1 MRLTKVLNKHFNPY
15 EKENM
20 NRKEPFV
27 SAVIV
32 CAGNSTRMGLN
43 KSKQFIDL
51 LGNPA
56 VYYTLLAFEN
66 SLSVKEIVI
75 VCRECDK
82 ADFQSIVA
90 KYGFTKVIAIVNGGE
105 TRSLSVKNGID
116 ATSEKATHIAIHD
129 GARCLITTNEI
140 EKVIL
145 SALLTG
151 ASALGVKVKD
161 TIKVVNDDETIK
173 DTPDR
178 STLRAIQTPQ
188 VFDKDKY
195 IKFLENAKNDAV
207 DFTDDCK
214 LFEYFGEKV
223 TVVDGLYT
231 NIKLTT
237 QDDIILAESIL
248 KGRE

>member
-20 NRKEPFV
+20 NKKEPFV

-66 SLSVKEIVI
+66 SLSVKEVVI

-82 ADFQSIVA
+82 ADFQSIVV
-90 KYGFTKVIAIVNGGE
+90 KYGFTKVVAIVNGGE

-161 TIKVVNDDETIK
+161 T
-173 DTPDR
+173 
-178 STLRAIQTPQ
+178 LR
-188 VFDKDKY
+188 
-195 IKFLENAKNDAV
+195 L
-207 DFTDDCK
+207 
-214 LFEYFGEKV
+214 
-223 TVVDGLYT
+223 
-231 NIKLTT
+231 
-237 QDDIILAESIL
+237 
-248 KGRE
+248 

>member
-56 VYYTLLAFEN
+56 VYYTLLAFEK
-66 SLSVKEIVI
+66 SLSVKEVVI

-90 KYGFTKVIAIVNGGE
+90 KYGFTK
-105 TRSLSVKNGID
+105 
-116 ATSEKATHIAIHD
+116 
-129 GARCLITTNEI
+129 
-140 EKVIL
+140 
-145 SALLTG
+145 
-151 ASALGVKVKD
+151 
-161 TIKVVNDDETIK
+161 
-173 DTPDR
+173 
-178 STLRAIQTPQ
+178 
-188 VFDKDKY
+188 
-195 IKFLENAKNDAV
+195 
-207 DFTDDCK
+207 
-214 LFEYFGEKV
+214 
-223 TVVDGLYT
+223 
-231 NIKLTT
+231 
-237 QDDIILAESIL
+237 
-248 KGRE
+248 